1 MHSAFF
7 IQNELMPRSV
17 CDASLI
23 ACRQASSNPLG
34 DCAITSMLRTID
46 IQFLPSARSYVA
58 EIRVTHMGQTIG
70 SASMLNHSVMH
81 AIVFFRCGPER
92 ARLSISSYPN
102 DLLFMT

>member
-7 IQNELMPRSV
+7 IQNELMPRRV

-58 EIRVTHMGQTIG
+58 NNQSRIWGRR
-70 SASMLNHSVMH
+70 SVPLLCSTT
-81 AIVFFRCGPER
+81 ALCIVL
-92 ARLSISSYPN
+92 ARSSFLVADRN
-102 DLLFMT
+102 VLDSQ

>member
-7 IQNELMPRSV
+7 VQNELMPRSV

-58 EIRVTHMGQTIG
+58 NNQGHAYGGRRSLPLLRSITALCIVSARSSFLVAG
-70 SASMLNHSVMH
+70 S
-81 AIVFFRCGPER
+81 ER
-92 ARLSISSYPN
+92 ADAQITS
-102 DLLFMT
+102 